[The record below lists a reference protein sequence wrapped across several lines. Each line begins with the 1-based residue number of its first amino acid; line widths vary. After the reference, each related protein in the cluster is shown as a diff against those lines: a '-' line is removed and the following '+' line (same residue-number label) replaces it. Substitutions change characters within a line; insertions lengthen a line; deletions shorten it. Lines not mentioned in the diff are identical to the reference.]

1 VGERDGCISADI
13 FERSMLPGLF
23 AKGVEV
29 KRIPQAGHF
38 LQLEQPA
45 AVNGALIEFMAKN

>member
-1 VGERDGCISADI
+1 
-13 FERSMLPGLF
+13 MLPALF
-23 AKGVEV
+23 ANSVEV

-45 AVNGALIEFMAKN
+45 AVNDALIEFLAKS